1 MDPARA
7 ESLAKK
13 HGLVAQERGYEVLLI
28 EPYYRGV
35 VERFKKDPE
44 DPTWTAA
51 MAILTFL
58 DLYHFPLRGIEQA
71 EAIYRKTPVLKTI
84 APWSALESIEP
95 A

>member
-1 MDPARA
+1 MSSALVK
-7 ESLAKK
+7 SLAKK
-13 HGLVAQERGYEVLLI
+13 SGLVAQERGYEVLLI

-35 VERFKKDPE
+35 VERFKKNPQDPI
-44 DPTWTAA
+44 WTAA

-84 APWSALESIEP
+84 APWPALESIEP